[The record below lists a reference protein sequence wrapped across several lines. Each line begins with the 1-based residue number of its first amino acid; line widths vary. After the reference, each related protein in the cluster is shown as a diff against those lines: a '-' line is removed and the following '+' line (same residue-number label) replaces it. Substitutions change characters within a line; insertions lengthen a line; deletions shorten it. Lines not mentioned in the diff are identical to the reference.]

1 MKKTTY
7 LAPAIEIE
15 KIQIQ
20 SLLNSVSG
28 VKGDA
33 GITKADDSEV
43 VPAAGDSRRKDIWE
57 DEEEEEDQ
65 YKY

>member
-28 VKGDA
+28 VKGDTE
-33 GITKADDSEV
+33 ITKADDSEP
-43 VPAAGDSRRKDIWE
+43 VPETGDSRRKDIWD

-65 YKY
+65 Y

>member
-1 MKKTTY
+1 MKKTAY
-7 LAPAIEIE
+7 LAPAIEIQ

-33 GITKADDSEV
+33 GIVKAEDGEDIPTE
-43 VPAAGDSRRKDIWE
+43 GDARRRDVWE
-57 DEEEEEDQ
+57 DEEEEE
-65 YKY
+65 Y

>member
-33 GITKADDSEV
+33 GIKKADDSED
-43 VPAAGDSRRKDIWE
+43 VPATGDSRRKDIWE
-57 DEEEEEDQ
+57 DEEEEEE
-65 YKY
+65 KY

>member
-33 GITKADDSEV
+33 GITKADDSEP
-43 VPAAGDSRRKDIWE
+43 VPTTGDSRRKDIWD
-57 DEEEEEDQ
+57 DEEEEEE
-65 YKY
+65 KY

>member
-1 MKKTTY
+1 MKKTVY

-15 KIQIQ
+15 MIQIQ

-33 GITKADDSEV
+33 GITKADDSED
-43 VPAAGDSRRKDIWE
+43 VPTTGDSRRKDIWA

-65 YKY
+65 Y